1 MTIRDIP
8 SPQPSSREKHHHTIK
23 APSAGEGADRGEIKN
38 LCSIQ
43 DKIVFKK
50 TSGTLP
56 NSTYIYLCPRGF
68 LGVVIDLE
76 VIDLVVVA
84 GMGLVFLRRSSPVWR

>member
-50 TSGTLP
+50 NSGTLP
-56 NSTYIYLCPRGF
+56 THETSFQLIYEQIRALIIRNSYL
-68 LGVVIDLE
+68 
-76 VIDLVVVA
+76 
-84 GMGLVFLRRSSPVWR
+84 